1 MLYMLQAYAIEM
13 GVYAC
18 FDFLLFLPE
27 FAFVLYL
34 VLLTSPKADFVWE

>member
-18 FDFLLFLPE
+18 FDFLLFLPDRKS
-27 FAFVLYL
+27 V
-34 VLLTSPKADFVWE
+34 V